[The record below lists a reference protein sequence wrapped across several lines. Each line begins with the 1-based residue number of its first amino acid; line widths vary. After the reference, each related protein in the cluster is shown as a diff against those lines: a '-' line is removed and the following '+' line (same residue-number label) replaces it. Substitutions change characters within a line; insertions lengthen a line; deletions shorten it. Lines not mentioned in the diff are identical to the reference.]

1 MAKDQKAELLL
12 DAADS
17 PFTAD
22 PLLHAPIDSVRGAKA
37 KAERLSSTGTLA
49 GPARLLRCPELLL
62 YVSKVSSYK
71 HVVVVKL
78 KAKEQRQP
86 SFSSPE
92 LTRREPGPS

>member
-49 GPARLLRCPELLL
+49 GPARLLRCPELR
-62 YVSKVSSYK
+62 
-71 HVVVVKL
+71 
-78 KAKEQRQP
+78 EQ
-86 SFSSPE
+86 SE
-92 LTRREPGPS
+92 LIQTRSEIKRKKTAAAIFQLP